1 MVAGYDSVDGRCYG
15 AEKCTLFVRLSGA
28 FNRRYSNIFRP
39 AHAGPPFQKVLA
51 FMRLFSSTDIPLRS
65 RVEISGYQHPSSRLQ
80 NHDDSALLRDHP
92 LSAIGDMFSS
102 EENQEI
108 RHRSI
113 LANFIENVEPDL
125 AEELADNLLSEFGSL
140 SAVLSVDV
148 DNLRR
153 MLPQNENVIRMLTSS
168 KETMLAGLREP
179 VERRHI
185 NGTDQSLIDYLI
197 ASIGNCTSEIF
208 KVLFLDK
215 ANRLIRDEDFGTGS
229 VSKICFYPR
238 TIFKRAFELSS
249 GGIILVHNH
258 PSGHPRPSQADI
270 KITKSMSILG
280 NELEVRLH
288 DHIIIARNGWSS
300 FRSLGLM

>member
-1 MVAGYDSVDGRCYG
+1 
-15 AEKCTLFVRLSGA
+15 
-28 FNRRYSNIFRP
+28 
-39 AHAGPPFQKVLA
+39 
-51 FMRLFSSTDIPLRS
+51 MRMLSSTDINYRPRL
-65 RVEISGYQHPSSRLQ
+65 EISGYQHPSGRLQ
-80 NHDDSALLRDHP
+80 NHDDSALLWDNP
-92 LSAIGDMFSS
+92 LSAVGHMVAP
-102 EENQEI
+102 EEGQEV

-113 LANFIENVEPDL
+113 LATFIENVEPDV
-125 AEELADNLLSEFGSL
+125 AEELADALLSEFGSL
-140 SAVLSVDV
+140 NAVLSVDV

-153 MLPQNENVIRMLTSS
+153 MLPQNENVIRILASS

-179 VERRHI
+179 IERRPI
-185 NGTDQSLIDYLI
+185 NGTDQNLIDYLI

-215 ANRLIRDEDFGTGS
+215 TNRLIRDEDFGTGS